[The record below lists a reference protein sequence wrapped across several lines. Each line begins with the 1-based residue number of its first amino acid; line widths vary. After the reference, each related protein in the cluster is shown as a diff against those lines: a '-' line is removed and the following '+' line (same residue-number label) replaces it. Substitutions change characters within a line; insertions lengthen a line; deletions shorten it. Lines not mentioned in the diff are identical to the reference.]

1 MSQFKNGYPLC
12 RTNHRLTEVYRCG
25 LPDGSSHADGDT
37 EINADQ
43 DANRR
48 TGTKIPDIPLEV
60 SERRRSHTTSKKR
73 VGHFDETSASPA
85 NASRKKPRQNFEL
98 KPRHKTREDRYDY
111 KPNSVEAKSHAK
123 KVKPRARRHT
133 MNDDFHAMNVTENR
147 LTMRRIVNLGIFSKG
162 KASSNC
168 SREDPQVSCAMPLP
182 NSSHKRKSG
191 SDLAFSEMTFF
202 SKPRSQR
209 RKSGHNPRPALME
222 NALFNHSGNQQAL
235 PNPSEIGI
243 PSTCLPPIVMEREIS
258 SSPPPSV
265 HFFKDLPHRR
275 SPKKDVLE
283 DIPVDHPELVSI
295 TSPPRDPG
303 CDLQQSSKVDVL
315 GKMGRRKRT
324 SSPRTPNKSP
334 TTPLEPPKK
343 RGKTSKSSSSIP
355 YSWSDSAQRS
365 IDSDRALEEHLL
377 TMMHV
382 GMNAKEISSGTTL
395 PYLSGKSWTLPELR
409 TLLEERMG
417 LWSNELNNTDHEEQG
432 PLKIDLVQQISDPAI
447 QSLMSGPSERG
458 RSGRF
463 NVGSIRDKVFGKR
476 SSQKVAYET
485 DCDVRS
491 GLFQGNAVAC
501 TSQNTG
507 HAVDTQ
513 DEDEFPPA
521 HEHNV
526 ENVPAES
533 PNDCENPF
541 SFRDDEEP
549 RTSVFLNKALLA
561 GTRDFDLQGLG
572 RVENDDLFY
581 QTLDAAF
588 DTIMAPGIPEK
599 VASDLQEHLSE
610 AMSPYGIAGP
620 LEQAAVSRQSP
631 TPSCHDT
638 GQELGDEHTVSFTS
652 AIEHSKPEISE
663 AGQSEPHPTFIDNE
677 YHDLSNKMPWFIE
690 NQSKSHPSTAS
701 DTDQKQAS
709 VLSGFWRKNR
719 LY

>member
-1 MSQFKNGYPLC
+1 MDQFKDGYPLC
-12 RTNHRLTEVYRCG
+12 RTDHRVCEVN
-25 LPDGSSHADGDT
+25 GDQG
-37 EINADQ
+37 AS
-43 DANRR
+43 RR
-48 TGTKIPDIPLEV
+48 TGTKIPDIPLEM
-60 SERRRSHTTSKKR
+60 SDRRRSYTSKKR
-73 VGHFDETSASPA
+73 DGHFDETSASPA

-168 SREDPQVSCAMPLP
+168 PREDPQVSCTVPLP

-191 SDLAFSEMTFF
+191 SDLAFSEMNFF

-209 RKSGHNPRPALME
+209 NSSGHNPGTALAK
-222 NALFNHSGNQQAL
+222 NTLFNHSGNQQAL

-243 PSTCLPPIVMEREIS
+243 ASTCLPPIVMEREIS
-258 SSPPPSV
+258 SSPPPSL
-265 HFFKDLPHRR
+265 HFFKDLQRRR

-283 DIPVDHPELVSI
+283 DIPVDHPEI
-295 TSPPRDPG
+295 EIKTPPPRGPV
-303 CDLQQSSKVDVL
+303 CKLQQTPKVDIL

-382 GMNAKEISSGTTL
+382 GLNAQEISSGTTL

-417 LWSNELNNTDHEEQG
+417 LWSNDLSNTDKEEQG
-432 PLKIDLVQQISDPAI
+432 PPKIDLVQQVSDPAI
-447 QSLMSGPSERG
+447 QSLMSGSSERG

-463 NVGSIRDKVFGKR
+463 NVGGIRDKVFGKR
-476 SSQKVAYET
+476 SSQKATTEA

-507 HAVDTQ
+507 DAVDTQ
-513 DEDEFPPA
+513 DECELLA
-521 HEHNV
+521 QREHNV
-526 ENVPAES
+526 ENVPTED
-533 PNDCENPF
+533 PDYENPF
-541 SFRDDEEP
+541 LSHDEEP
-549 RTSVFLNKALLA
+549 PISVFLNKAPLA
-561 GTRDFDLQGLG
+561 RTRDIDLHGLS
-572 RVENDDLFY
+572 RVEDENLFY
-581 QTLDAAF
+581 RTLDAAF

-610 AMSPYGIAGP
+610 AMSPYGIGGP
-620 LEQAAVSRQSP
+620 LDQAAVSRKSP

-638 GQELGDEHTVSFTS
+638 GQELEDEHTVSFTS

-663 AGQSEPHPTFIDNE
+663 AGQSEPHPTTIDDE
-677 YHDLSNKMPWFIE
+677 FHDSSNKMPWFIDK
-690 NQSKSHPSTAS
+690 QSKSHPSSAS
-701 DTDQKQAS
+701 DTDQRQTS